1 MGANCGVGASDILVT
16 LLSMTESCGHDNV
29 YISKGNCGVPQFQGT
44 EIVYSG
50 TTEVMAS
57 YAALAVASG
66 ARIVGG
72 CCGTTPSHIAAMRA
86 SLDAALDH
94 DRPSIDEIVAS
105 VGPLTNALPNA
116 TGGRERTRSRRT
128 AE

>member
-1 MGANCGVGASDILVT
+1 M
-16 LLSMTESCGHDNV
+16 
-29 YISKGNCGVPQFQGT
+29 PQFQGT

-50 TTEVMAS
+50 TTEVMAA

-72 CCGTTPSHIAAMRA
+72 CCGTTPEHIAAMRA
-86 SLDAALDH
+86 SLDSIESINAVAGE
-94 DRPSIDEIVAS
+94 RPTIDQIIAET
-105 VGPLTNALPNA
+105 GPLTNALPSA
-116 TGGRERTRSRRT
+116 GGGRERTRARRS